1 VANREEVGVAD
12 LKLPKL
18 PDRTPVKLA
27 ITVTPDLH
35 RALNDYA
42 AIYNEAYGQSEPL
55 AELVPH
61 MLASFLASD
70 RGFAKA
76 RESLTKTGK
85 NGG

>member
-1 VANREEVGVAD
+1 MAD

-27 ITVTPDLH
+27 ITVAPDLH
-35 RALNDYA
+35 NALIDYA
-42 AIYNEAYGQSEPL
+42 AIYNRTYGQSEPFS
-55 AELVPH
+55 ELVPH

-76 RESLTKTGK
+76 RESLTKPGK
-85 NGG
+85 NDG